1 MIIHPLFI
9 EIAQVGILLFVAPAF
24 AGWVKMVKC
33 WFQGRTAPSLFQPY
47 RDIRKLFAKDVTLA
61 ENASWIFRFTPYLVF
76 GVSVMAGGIIPIL
89 STDLPLSA
97 TADVIALVALFAIAR
112 FFTALAG
119 MDIGT
124 AFGGMGSSREMTIAS
139 LAEPAMLM
147 AVFAVSLVSKST
159 SLSQMAFVISQGHSM
174 LRPSLV
180 FALMAFIL
188 IALAETGRVPV
199 DNPATHLELTMIHEA
214 MILEYSGRHLALI
227 EWASMMKLFL
237 FTVLGIASFF
247 PWGIAQNDD
256 LLSVFLSLSRPRCS
270 SWGSSG
276 SGLVL
281 IETGLA
287 KMRIFRITEFLGS
300 AFLFATTRDAVV
312 FHAGIED
319 DENRHGMS
327 ASSKVAI
334 GCLAA

>member
-1 MIIHPLFI
+1 MKIDPFI
-9 EIAQVGILLFVAPAF
+9 TELVQIAVLLFMAPLF

-33 WFQGRTAPSLFQPY
+33 WFQGRTSPSLFQPY
-47 RDIRKLFAKDVTLA
+47 RDIRKLLSKDVTIA

-76 GVSVMAGGIIPIL
+76 GVYIMTGGIIPVI
-89 STDLPLSA
+89 STDLPLTA
-97 TADVIALVALFAIAR
+97 TTDVIALVALFAIAR

-147 AVFAVSLVSKST
+147 AVFAVSLVAKST
-159 SLSQMAFVISQGHSM
+159 SLSQMTFVISQGHSL
-174 LRPSLV
+174 LRPSMV
-180 FALMAFIL
+180 FALLAFIL

-227 EWASMMKLFL
+227 EWAGMMKLFL
-237 FTVLGIASFF
+237 FIALGIASFF
-247 PWGIAQNDD
+247 PWGIAQTDD
-256 LLSVFLSLSRPRCS
+256 LTAVFVSFPVLVLKL
-270 SWGSSG
+270 GFAG
-276 SGLVL
+276 VGLVM

-300 AFLFATTRDAVV
+300 AFLFATL
-312 FHAGIED
+312 
-319 DENRHGMS
+319 GMLS
-327 ASSKVAI
+327 YFM
-334 GCLAA
+334 LE

>member
-1 MIIHPLFI
+1 MNINPFIIELLQI
-9 EIAQVGILLFVAPAF
+9 VILLFIAPAF
-24 AGWVKMVKC
+24 VGWVKMVKC
-33 WFQGRTAPSLFQPY
+33 WFQGRRSPSLFQPY
-47 RDIRKLFAKDVTLA
+47 RDIMKLLAKDVTLA

-76 GVSVMAGGIIPIL
+76 GIMIMAGGIIPIV
-89 STDLPLSA
+89 SMDLPLSA

-159 SLSQMAFVISQGHSM
+159 SLSHIAAVISQGHSL

-180 FALMAFIL
+180 FALLAFIL
-188 IALAETGRVPV
+188 IALAETGRIPV
-199 DNPATHLELTMIHEA
+199 DNPATHLALTMIHEA

-227 EWASMMKLFL
+227 EWAGMMKLFL
-237 FTVLGIASFF
+237 FTSLGIASFF
-247 PWGIAQNDD
+247 PWGIAQNENLADIIVAFPI
-256 LLSVFLSLSRPRCS
+256 LLFKLGFVGFCLVFM
-270 SWGSSG
+270 
-276 SGLVL
+276 
-281 IETGLA
+281 ETGMA

-300 AFLFATTRDAVV
+300 AFLFATL
-312 FHAGIED
+312 
-319 DENRHGMS
+319 GMLS
-327 ASSKVAI
+327 YFM
-334 GCLAA
+334 LE

>member
-1 MIIHPLFI
+1 MNLHPFLI
-9 EIAQVGILLFVAPAF
+9 ELAQVVVLLFVAPLF

-33 WFQGRTAPSLFQPY
+33 WFQGRTSPSLFQPF
-47 RDIRKLFAKDVTLA
+47 RDIRKLFSKDVTLA

-89 STDLPLSA
+89 SRDLPLSA

-147 AVFAVSLVSKST
+147 AVFAVSLVGKST
-159 SLSQMAFVISQGHSM
+159 SLSQMSSVIAQGHSL

-180 FALMAFIL
+180 FALLAFIL

-227 EWASMMKLFL
+227 EWAGMMKLFL
-237 FTVLGIASFF
+237 FVALGIASFF
-247 PWGIAQNDD
+247 PWGTAQHGDPASIVVA
-256 LLSVFLSLSRPRCS
+256 LLSLLLKLGVV
-270 SWGSSG
+270 GI
-276 SGLVL
+276 GLVL
-281 IETGLA
+281 IETGMA

-300 AFLFATTRDAVV
+300 AFLFAT
-312 FHAGIED
+312 I
-319 DENRHGMS
+319 GMMS
-327 ASSKVAI
+327 YFM
-334 GCLAA
+334 LE